1 MNKAGGNGEGGG
13 KNTCRGIR
21 VSMGIFFISNADT
34 DEYRAPTVFNS
45 TFFLF
50 LKRLKF
56 YFSISEFILL
66 FVERE
71 D

>member
-1 MNKAGGNGEGGG
+1 MGRGG

-50 LKRLKF
+50 FEKIK
-56 YFSISEFILL
+56 ILL
-66 FVERE
+66 FHF
-71 D
+71 

>member
-1 MNKAGGNGEGGG
+1 MNKAGGNGEEG

-21 VSMGIFFISNADT
+21 VSMGIFFISNTDT

-50 LKRLKF
+50 FEKIK
-56 YFSISEFILL
+56 ILL
-66 FVERE
+66 FHF
-71 D
+71 